1 MIYNS
6 FITNFESAN
15 LQFNTIY
22 ILLQNKTETKNHN
35 ILFIG
40 GSLNQTTM
48 MHEISKHFEKDN
60 LYFTPYYGDGY
71 IHLLRRAGI
80 LDFSI
85 LGGKFFDTTMKYLKE
100 NNLKIDYRGLQ
111 RKYDLVFTCS
121 DLIFPKNI
129 KDTRVILVQEGMTD
143 PENLMYYLV
152 KHLGFPRYAASTSTT
167 GLSDLYDRFCVASQG
182 YKDHFIKK
190 GIKEEKLVVTGI
202 PNFDNCEQFLENDFP
217 HKHFVLVATSDARE
231 TLKFENR
238 KKFIREAIKIA
249 NGKQLIFK
257 LHPNEKVERATAE
270 IKALA
275 PDAMVYPTGNINEM
289 IANAD
294 VLITK
299 YSSCSYVGLA
309 LGKEVH
315 SYFNIEDLKKM
326 MPLQNKG
333 TSAKSIAQVGMSLL
347 EMSIEEVKTGNNG
360 GQTSSK
366 IYFTDKSKSFSQSRS
381 NHSLSTREKL

>member
-6 FITNFESAN
+6 FIVNFESAN

-22 ILLQNKTETKNHN
+22 ILLQNQTEAKKRN

-48 MHEISKHFEKDN
+48 MHEISKHFENDD
-60 LYFTPYYGDGY
+60 LYFSPYYGDGY

-85 LGGKFFDTTMKYLKE
+85 LGGKFFETTMRYLEE

-111 RKYDLVFTCS
+111 RKYDLVFTCQ

-129 KDTRVILVQEGMTD
+129 KNSRVILVQEGMTD
-143 PENLMYYLV
+143 PENIMYYLV
-152 KHLGFPRYAASTSTT
+152 KYLGFPRYAASTSTT
-167 GLSDLYDRFCVASQG
+167 GLSDLYDRFCVASEG
-182 YKDHFIKK
+182 YKEHFIKK
-190 GIKEEKLVVTGI
+190 GIKKEKLVVTGI
-202 PNFDNCEQFLENDFP
+202 PNFDNCEQFLRNEFP
-217 HKHFVLVATSDARE
+217 HKNFVLVATSDARE
-231 TLKFENR
+231 TLKLENR
-238 KKFIREAIKIA
+238 IKFIKEAIKIA
-249 NGKQLIFK
+249 GGRQLIFK

-275 PDAMVYPTGNINEM
+275 PDAIVYPTGNINEM

-294 VLITK
+294 VLVTQ

-326 MPLQNKG
+326 LPLQNKG
-333 TSAKSIAQVGMSLL
+333 TSARSIAQVGKSLL
-347 EMSIEEVKTGNNG
+347 EMSLDEVKGSNNRG
-360 GQTSSK
+360 TTSSK
-366 IYFTDKSKSFSQSRS
+366 INFTDKSKSISETRL
-381 NHSLSTREKL
+381 NRSLSTREKF